1 LSRNTGVAEN
11 PTLAKPALLLLDVH
25 IDKSRPVDEY
35 TKLTY
40 SVGNN
45 DIERLCR
52 VEETLADRPGR

>member
-1 LSRNTGVAEN
+1 MAEN